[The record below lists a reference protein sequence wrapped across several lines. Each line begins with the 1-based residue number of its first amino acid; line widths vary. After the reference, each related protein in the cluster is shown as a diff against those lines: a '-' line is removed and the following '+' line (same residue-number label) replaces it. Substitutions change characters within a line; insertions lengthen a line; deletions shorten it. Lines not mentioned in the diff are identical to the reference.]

1 MEQNGESKMWTANQ
15 WQDYCLIDGCDGMKL
30 ERWGDFVY
38 QRPDP
43 QIIWKEQATPQKWN
57 RSDGIYFRSAT
68 GGGNWNF
75 PNPKAEGEQVISYR
89 DLRFMIKPMGF
100 KHMGLF
106 PEQAVNWDF
115 MREQIESARREIRV
129 LNLFGYTGGATVA
142 CIASGASVCHV
153 DAAKGI
159 VAHAKRNIQENKM
172 EGPLIRYI
180 VDDAVKFVTRE
191 IKRGKKYDAIVM
203 DPPSYGRGP
212 GGEVWKIED
221 ELYGLVDLCSQVLSD
236 NPLFFLINSYTTGLA
251 PTAVKNLM
259 TMTLVKKFGGKVT
272 TDEIGLPF
280 ANSEL
285 ILPCGCTARWQS

>member
-1 MEQNGESKMWTANQ
+1 MWTAAL
-15 WQDYCLIDGCDGMKL
+15 WQDYCLIDGFDGMKL

-43 QIIWKEQATPQKWN
+43 QIVWKEPQKPGLWKK
-57 RSDGIYFRSAT
+57 SDGIYHRSNS
-68 GGGNWNF
+68 GGGRWDF
-75 PNPKAEGEQVISYR
+75 PNQSAECEQVITYR
-89 DLRFMIKPMGF
+89 DLRFVIKPMGF

-106 PEQAVNWDF
+106 PEQAVNWEF
-115 MREQIESARREIRV
+115 MRNKIESSGRPVRV

-159 VAHAKRNIQENKM
+159 VAHAKRNIQENGM
-172 EGPLIRYI
+172 EGASVRYI

-191 IKRGKKYDAIVM
+191 IRRGKRYDAIVM

-221 ELYGLVDLCSQVLSD
+221 ELYDLVTFCSQVLSE
-236 NPLFFLINSYTTGLA
+236 NPLFFLINSYTTGLT

-259 TMTLVKKFGGKVT
+259 SVTLIKKFGGNAEA
-272 TDEIGLPF
+272 DEIGLPF
-280 ANSEL
+280 SESGL
-285 ILPCGCTARWQS
+285 ILPCGCTARWQI